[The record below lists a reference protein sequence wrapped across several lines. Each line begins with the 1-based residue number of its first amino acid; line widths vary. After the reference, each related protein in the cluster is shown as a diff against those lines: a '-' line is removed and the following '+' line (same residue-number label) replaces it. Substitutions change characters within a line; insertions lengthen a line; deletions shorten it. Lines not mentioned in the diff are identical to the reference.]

1 MSLPGNQ
8 EQKPSLTGATV
19 RKKKSMGI
27 RALSAKQRK
36 DDHIRALLKEH
47 LSEIRA
53 LLRREVP
60 VQVEVGKKIN
70 LLLCVMFVDY
80 FLLCNQALYVPF

>member
-1 MSLPGNQ
+1 MGFVHSGSSPLGTLGRISRVEPVQLSVPGNA
-8 EQKPSLTGATV
+8 EQKSSGATV

-60 VQVEVGKKIN
+60 VGVEVGN
-70 LLLCVMFVDY
+70 NF
-80 FLLCNQALYVPF
+80 

>member
-1 MSLPGNQ
+1 MVPGNL
-8 EQKPSLTGATV
+8 EQKPSGTGVTS

-36 DDHIRALLKEH
+36 DDHIRALLREH

-53 LLRREVP
+53 LLQREVP
-60 VQVEVGKKIN
+60 VPVEVN
-70 LLLCVMFVDY
+70 T
-80 FLLCNQALYVPF
+80 